1 MTFRF
6 LGTGTSV
13 GVPQIGCTCKV
24 CTSADPRDRRNRCG
38 AYVQS
43 GDGGF
48 LIDTPPE
55 MRLAC
60 CLFGV
65 TRVDAVVLTHAHMD
79 HVAGFDDIRRFNT
92 LNGTWVACNPTDDGA
107 NGRARRCLGRV
118 MPCYAMKK
126 TEEAMHRIFPYISA
140 KGGEHGLFRP
150 MVEFRNEDAFT
161 IGDVAVE
168 RLAVEHGFPC
178 CGYLLTPHPPFSPT
192 PKHPNPQTPKL
203 PNFQTPRPPTPQTL
217 SLAYISD
224 CHVLPEATV
233 ERISGVG
240 TLVLN
245 CLRVREHPT
254 HLKLADA
261 LAYIERIAPRRAYL
275 THLCHDFT
283 YEEWLKMLPSGVLP
297 AYDGL
302 ELELPVS

>member
-1 MTFRF
+1 MSVSFRF

-24 CTSADPRDRRNRCG
+24 CTSDDPRDRRNRCG
-38 AYVQS
+38 AFVRA
-43 GDGGF
+43 GDVGL

-60 CLFGV
+60 CRYGV

-92 LNGTWVACNPTDDGA
+92 MNGTWVACDPTDDGA
-107 NGRARRCLGRV
+107 NGRTSRCLGKV
-118 MPCYAMKK
+118 MPCYAMKE

-150 MVEFRNEDAFT
+150 MVEFRNDDAFT
-161 IGDVAVE
+161 IGDVRVE
-168 RLAVEHGFPC
+168 RLKVEHGFPC
-178 CGYLLTPHPPFSPT
+178 CGYLLTPTPNPQT
-192 PKHPNPQTPKL
+192 PKPPNPQTPKPPNPQTPKL
-203 PNFQTPRPPTPQTL
+203 PNS

-224 CHVLPEATV
+224 CHVLPDETV
-233 ERISGVG
+233 EKIAGVG

-261 LAYIERIAPRRAYL
+261 LAYIERIAPHRAYL

-283 YEEWLKMLPSGVLP
+283 YVEWLKMLPSGVVP
-297 AYDGL
+297 AFDGL
-302 ELELPVS
+302 ELALTD